1 MPLRCMLFL
10 LLLIGEARADGVSY
24 LALMHPDFPCR
35 EALKVFRG
43 VEAPALSLLWGTFGR
58 DLSCY
63 RRFIS
68 RHPDATVIIHFSNEA
83 CRRWG
88 RCKAGELFKPF
99 SIAKYNRRLISR
111 PNRLRRRLNLRLAAI
126 KRAIA
131 MEGSGRARII
141 LSAGLE
147 DNLSCKAVKSLVKIL
162 REGWGYEILRNPMAD
177 TRRCGADLLELHGPK
192 PNPHA
197 DVWSND
203 GINLYTSAADRTEY
217 RPDVDAREMLTS
229 SARKRAGTALLL
241 YWFATSQGLSGG
253 TQFIAPRQ
261 RSFVVDPGVVHILNK
276 RLRRSEHG
284 QHN

>member
-24 LALMHPDFPCR
+24 LAMLHRDFPCR
-35 EALKVFRG
+35 EALRVFRG
-43 VEAPALSLLWGTFGR
+43 LEHPALSVLWGTFGR
-58 DLSCY
+58 NPTCLK
-63 RRFIS
+63 RFLM
-68 RHPDATVIIHFSNEA
+68 RHPEGTVIIHFSNEA
-83 CRRWG
+83 CRRNR
-88 RCKAGELFKPF
+88 RCKAGELFKSF
-99 SIAKYNRRLISR
+99 SIAKYNRRLERR
-111 PNRLRRRLNLRLAAI
+111 PNRLRRRRNLRLAAI

-162 REGWGYEILRNPMAD
+162 REGWQYEILRNPMASY
-177 TRRCGADLLELHGPK
+177 RYCGADLLELHGKSPD
-192 PNPHA
+192 PGAN
-197 DVWSND
+197 VWSND
-203 GINLYTSAADRTEY
+203 GINIYLNNSERGEY
-217 RPDVDAREMLTS
+217 RPDLRAKQMLAEVGRE
-229 SARKRAGTALLL
+229 RAANTILL